1 MKKTDY
7 NNLSIEENKEKEIEV
22 ENIEGT
28 KEEKKE
34 EIKEEIKDEIR
45 EEIKEEIR
53 DELKDEIKDLN
64 ELHDKNDIPKRIIVR
79 SDSNY
84 VFESNRKYFTICIY
98 AFCLILISVLTIA
111 MILNMG
117 KTKAIF
123 AGVFKAL
130 TPFLVAML
138 DRKSVV

>member
-79 SDSNY
+79 SDSN
-84 VFESNRKYFTICIY
+84 
-98 AFCLILISVLTIA
+98 
-111 MILNMG
+111 
-117 KTKAIF
+117 
-123 AGVFKAL
+123 
-130 TPFLVAML
+130 
-138 DRKSVV
+138 